1 MIVSC
6 DAPFIVRFFGQQ
18 KPHPI
23 TPLII
28 MNSDPLSFR
37 RGGAGLQIYMNS
49 KGGEVKIFCLYL
61 CNLQNTRIRVSKHH
75 FMKRILILITPLILI
90 MLAFRP
96 VKSHTITGT
105 ITDDK
110 GSPIPSVSITM
121 KGTTQSTTSD
131 AKGVYHITVAKSSGT
146 LVFSAL
152 GYVAVQEN
160 INGRSIISVTMKT
173 NSSVAQEV
181 VVTGYG
187 KKIKTMEAYGRG
199 IAGGQIMPSPS
210 TGYYSGD
217 VDEEELSREGYD
229 NINENK
235 FLKVKDNPLSTFS
248 IDVDAAS
255 YSNVRRFLNQG
266 QLPPA
271 GAVRIEEMVN
281 YFHYTYPQPTG
292 KDPFSINT
300 EISDAPWNKDHKLV
314 LIGLQGEKIST
325 DNLPASNLVF
335 LIDVSG
341 SMSGPLRLPLVKSS
355 LKMLVDQLRQ
365 QDKVTIVV
373 YAGAAGLVLSP
384 TNGSD
389 KTKIKDAIDNL
400 EAGGSTAGGAG
411 IKLAYKTAKENFVKG
426 GNNRVILCTDGD
438 FNVGVSSNDELV
450 RMVED
455 ERKSGVFLT
464 VLGYGMGN
472 YQDSKMQQL
481 ADKGNGNHAYI
492 DGISEAKKVLVNE
505 FGGTLFTIAKDVK
518 LQVEF
523 NPAKVQGYRL
533 IGYENRMLAKEDFND
548 DKKDAGELG
557 SGHTVTA
564 LYEVIPVGVNSD
576 FLKGVDS
583 LKYQKNIVPLSKSSQ
598 SDEILTVKFRYKEP
612 DGDVSKLIEHPV
624 LDKQIAIAKTSDNF
638 RFAASVA
645 QFGMLLRNS
654 EFKSTSSFDNVLSLA
669 RKAKGSDEEGYRS
682 EFVRLVESAQ
692 MLAKG
697 KPEPKN
703 SEEVKTLSV
712 SKK

>member
-1 MIVSC
+1 
-6 DAPFIVRFFGQQ
+6 
-18 KPHPI
+18 
-23 TPLII
+23 
-28 MNSDPLSFR
+28 
-37 RGGAGLQIYMNS
+37 
-49 KGGEVKIFCLYL
+49 
-61 CNLQNTRIRVSKHH
+61 
-75 FMKRILILITPLILI
+75 MKRILILLAPVILFT
-90 MLAFRP
+90 LAFRP
-96 VKSHTITGT
+96 VKSHTISGT
-105 ITDDK
+105 VTDDK
-110 GSPIPSVSITM
+110 GTPISSVSVNM
-121 KGTTQSTTSD
+121 KGTTQGAVSD
-131 AKGVYHITVAKSSGT
+131 AKGTYRLTVANSSGT
-146 LVFSAL
+146 LIFSSV
-152 GYVAVQEN
+152 GYTTVQEN
-160 INGRSIISVTMKT
+160 ISGRSVINVTMKAVSLT
-173 NSSVAQEV
+173 TQEV
-181 VVTGYG
+181 VVTGMYDG
-187 KKIKTMEAYGRG
+187 RKVKSSETYSRG
-199 IAGGQIMPSPS
+199 IATGYMNAPVS
-210 TGYYSGD
+210 TGVYRND
-217 VDEEELSREGYD
+217 IDEEEFSREGYD

-235 FLKVKDNPLSTFS
+235 FLKVSDNPLSTFS

-255 YSNVRRFLNQG
+255 YSNVRRYLNQG

-281 YFHYTYPQPTG
+281 YFHYEYPQPTG

-341 SMSGPLRLPLVKSS
+341 SMMSANKLPLVKASM
-355 LKMLVDQLRQ
+355 KMLVDQLRA
-365 QDKVTIVV
+365 QDKVAMVV
-373 YAGAAGLVLSP
+373 YAGAAGIVLEP
-384 TNGSD
+384 TSGAD
-389 KTKIKDAIDNL
+389 KTKIKDAIDKL

-411 IKLAYKTAKENFVKG
+411 IQLAYKTAKENFVKN

-438 FNVGVSSNDELV
+438 FNVGESSDDAMIRLV
-450 RMVED
+450 EE

-472 YQDSKMQQL
+472 YQDAKMQKL

-564 LYEVIPVGVNSD
+564 LYEIIPVGVESE
-576 FLKGVDS
+576 FLKSVDS
-583 LKYQKNIVPLSKSSQ
+583 LKYQKNVVPLSKSSQ
-598 SDEILTVKFRYKEP
+598 TDEILTVKFRYKQP

-624 LDKQIAIAKTSDNF
+624 KDNHIAITKTSDNF

-654 EFKSTSSFDNVLSLA
+654 EFKSASSYTDVLSLA

-682 EFVRLVESAQ
+682 EFVRLVESAEL
-692 MLAKG
+692 LAKG
-697 KPEPKN
+697 NPEPKK
-703 SEEVKTLSV
+703 EPIIGDAMPV
-712 SKK
+712 SKNR

>member
-1 MIVSC
+1 MSSYAIHEIPAS
-6 DAPFIVRFFGQQ
+6 GY
-18 KPHPI
+18 
-23 TPLII
+23 T
-28 MNSDPLSFR
+28 
-37 RGGAGLQIYMNS
+37 
-49 KGGEVKIFCLYL
+49 
-61 CNLQNTRIRVSKHH
+61 NTI
-75 FMKRILILITPLILI
+75 FMKRILILLAPVILI

-96 VKSHTITGT
+96 IKSHTITGT

-121 KGTTQSTTSD
+121 RGTSQGAISD
-131 AKGVYHITVAKSSGT
+131 AKGVYRITVSKSSGT
-146 LVFSAL
+146 LIFSAL

-160 INGRSIISVTMKT
+160 INGRSTINVTLKAAALMQ
-173 NSSVAQEV
+173 QEV
-181 VVTGYG
+181 VVVGYG
-187 KKIKTMEAYGRG
+187 TKKMKTSEAYNRG
-199 IAGGQIMPSPS
+199 IAQGQISPSVS
-210 TGYYSGD
+210 TGYYRD
-217 VDEEELSREGYD
+217 IEIEDFNREGYD

-235 FLKVKDNPLSTFS
+235 FLKVADNPLSTFS

-266 QLPPA
+266 QLPPS

-281 YFHYTYPQPTG
+281 YFKYEYPQPTG

-341 SMSGPLRLPLVKSS
+341 SMSSANKLPLVKASM
-355 LKMLVDQLRQ
+355 KMLVDQLRA
-365 QDKVTIVV
+365 QDKVSIVV

-384 TNGSD
+384 TSGSE
-389 KTKIKDAIDNL
+389 KTKIKDAIDKL
-400 EAGGSTAGGAG
+400 ESGGSTAGGAG
-411 IKLAYKTAKENFVKG
+411 IKLAYKTAKEHYVKN

-438 FNVGVSSNDELV
+438 FNVGESSDDA
-450 RMVED
+450 MVTLIEQ

-472 YQDSKMQQL
+472 YQDAKMQQL

-492 DGISEAKKVLVNE
+492 DGITEAKKVLVNE

-518 LQVEF
+518 LQIEF

-533 IGYENRMLAKEDFND
+533 IGYENRMLSKEDFND

-564 LYEVIPVGVNSD
+564 LYEIIPVGVKSD

-583 LKYQKNIVPLSKSSQ
+583 LKYQKNTVPLSKSSQ
-598 SDEILTVKFRYKEP
+598 TDEILTVKFRYKEP

-624 LDKQIAIAKTSDNF
+624 KDKQIAIAKTSDNF

-654 EFKSTSSFDNVLSLA
+654 EFKSASSYDGVLNLA
-669 RKAKGSDEEGYRS
+669 RKAKGIDEEGYRS
-682 EFVRLVESAQ
+682 EFIRLVESAE

-697 KPEPKN
+697 KPEPKKEPVAEDAKPMPL
-703 SEEVKTLSV
+703 SKTR
-712 SKK
+712 